1 MLRAKI
7 FCDNL
12 NPFSLLKKHSLYK
25 IIEIEML
32 MTLLRIL
39 PYVPI
44 NDIETLKWI
53 DNSFKKLNF
62 NFFKKI

>member
-1 MLRAKI
+1 
-7 FCDNL
+7 
-12 NPFSLLKKHSLYK
+12 
-25 IIEIEML
+25 

-62 NFFKKI
+62 NFLKKI